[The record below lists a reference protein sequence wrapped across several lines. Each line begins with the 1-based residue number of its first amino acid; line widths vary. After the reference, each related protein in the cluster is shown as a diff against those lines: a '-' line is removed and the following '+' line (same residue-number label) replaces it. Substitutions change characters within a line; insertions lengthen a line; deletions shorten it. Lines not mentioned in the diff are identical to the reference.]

1 MITSL
6 THVAVATVA
15 LLVSVWILRR
25 VKAWLLGRLE
35 QVSFPPE
42 RLVPGLAAD
51 FHPLIVQ
58 AGKTLVNLAW
68 AATILVLVYIWLAY
82 CLSQFPESAVWA
94 EQLKEFLIALVIEFG
109 RGALGAIPGVIA
121 VVVVLLIARWFVR
134 FIRIFFDKVASGSIS
149 LPGLERE
156 TARTTQALIIIIVW
170 LLALVAAYPYIPGS
184 GTAAFQG
191 LSVLIGLMVTLGST
205 GIINQ
210 VISGLFVVY
219 SKSVRAEDYVRVGDI
234 EGEVIDVGFL
244 ATKLRTPRQEEITIP
259 HSVLVGTATTNYS
272 SLAGDTGMAVTTSVT
287 VGYDVPWRQVHALL
301 QLGAARTQGLRR
313 VPLPRVMQR
322 ELSDVCVQYMLLAH
336 LENGKNRAAVLS
348 ELHAQIQD
356 AFNEFGTQIMSPHFE
371 AQPEKPV
378 VVPKSRWYAAPAGPE
393 EATPESVPSQ
403 QETKILSP

>member
-134 FIRIFFDKVASGSIS
+134 LIRIFFDKVASGSIS

-184 GTAAFQG
+184 GTAA
-191 LSVLIGLMVTLGST
+191 
-205 GIINQ
+205 
-210 VISGLFVVY
+210 
-219 SKSVRAEDYVRVGDI
+219 AE
-234 EGEVIDVGFL
+234 
-244 ATKLRTPRQEEITIP
+244 AT
-259 HSVLVGTATTNYS
+259 A
-272 SLAGDTGMAVTTSVT
+272 SL
-287 VGYDVPWRQVHALL
+287 
-301 QLGAARTQGLRR
+301 
-313 VPLPRVMQR
+313 
-322 ELSDVCVQYMLLAH
+322 
-336 LENGKNRAAVLS
+336 
-348 ELHAQIQD
+348 
-356 AFNEFGTQIMSPHFE
+356 
-371 AQPEKPV
+371 
-378 VVPKSRWYAAPAGPE
+378 APAGPKPLE
-393 EATPESVPSQ
+393 STTVPPARMLSAPPGGKAPSEAT
-403 QETKILSP
+403 